1 MKTIIT
7 IAALCLTLT
16 VTAQNT
22 FSHRSKN
29 AEVILLSEGQRV
41 SNLNNLIGL
50 TPEIIADV
58 APDKTFPG
66 ATNAF
71 LIRTGG
77 RNILVDTGH
86 GRELFNNLKA
96 FGVSPEDIDVILLTH
111 LHGDHIGG
119 LVKEGVRMFPKA
131 ALYLSKKEFE
141 SASES
146 ALKIINHY
154 SKEMV
159 QFEPGV
165 DTPLKVYD
173 KIESMACYGHTPGHT
188 AFIID
193 DLVIWGD
200 LTHAMALQMP
210 YPNVAITYDTD
221 PQMAIKS
228 RLKMLDYIVQN
239 RLKAAGMHI
248 PFPAM
253 GSVKADEKG
262 GYIFEPLY
270 LK

>member
-1 MKTIIT
+1 
-7 IAALCLTLT
+7 
-16 VTAQNT
+16 
-22 FSHRSKN
+22 
-29 AEVILLSEGQRV
+29 
-41 SNLNNLIGL
+41 
-50 TPEIIADV
+50 
-58 APDKTFPG
+58 
-66 ATNAF
+66 
-71 LIRTGG
+71 
-77 RNILVDTGH
+77 
-86 GRELFNNLKA
+86 
-96 FGVSPEDIDVILLTH
+96 
-111 LHGDHIGG
+111 
-119 LVKEGVRMFPKA
+119 
-131 ALYLSKKEFE
+131 
-141 SASES
+141 
-146 ALKIINHY
+146 
-154 SKEMV
+154 
-159 QFEPGV
+159 
-165 DTPLKVYD
+165 
-173 KIESMACYGHTPGHT
+173 MACYGHTPGHT

>member
-1 MKTIIT
+1 MKHIIT
-7 IAALCLTLT
+7 IVAMSLTLT

-22 FSHRSKN
+22 FSHKSKN

-50 TPEIIADV
+50 TPEIIAEV

-71 LIRTGG
+71 LIRSGG
-77 RNILVDTGH
+77 KNILIDTGH

-96 FGVSPEDIDVILLTH
+96 FGVSPQDIDVILLTH

-119 LVKEGVRMFPKA
+119 LVKEGVRTFPKA
-131 ALYLSKKEFE
+131 GLYLSKKEFE

-146 ALKIINHY
+146 ALKIINQY
-154 SKEMV
+154 STDMV
-159 QFEPGV
+159 LFDPGI
-165 DTPLKVYD
+165 DSPERVYEGV
-173 KIESMACYGHTPGHT
+173 KSMACYGHTPGHT
-188 AFIID
+188 AFIVD

-200 LTHAMALQMP
+200 LTHAMAVQMP

-221 PQMAIKS
+221 PEMAIKS

-248 PFPAM
+248 PFPAI
-253 GSVKADEKG
+253 GSVKSNDKG
-262 GYIFEPLY
+262 GFVFEPAY
-270 LK
+270 FK